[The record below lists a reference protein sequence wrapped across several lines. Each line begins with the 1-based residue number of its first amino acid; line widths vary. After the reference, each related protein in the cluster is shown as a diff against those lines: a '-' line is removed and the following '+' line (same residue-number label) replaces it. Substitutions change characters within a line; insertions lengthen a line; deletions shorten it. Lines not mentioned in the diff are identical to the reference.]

1 MSRFPDTRATITEVS
16 RRAGEVVTI
25 RWDSIHAGIGMRR
38 HLREAL
44 NAARIRGAEVEVHEA
59 RGLLETVYAVR
70 LKGTSAQLL
79 PTLRYMA
86 ELEGL

>member
-1 MSRFPDTRATITEVS
+1 MTRFRDTRATIAEMS
-16 RRAGEVVTI
+16 MHPGEVVTVS
-25 RWDSIHAGIGMRR
+25 WDSIRAGLLMRR
-38 HLREAL
+38 HLKEAL

-59 RGLLETVYAVR
+59 RGLLESVYAVR
-70 LKGTSAQLL
+70 LKGTDRQIL

>member
-1 MSRFPDTRATITEVS
+1 MTCFPDTRATIAFLS
-16 RRAGEVVTI
+16 RHPGEVATV
-25 RWDSIHAGIGMRR
+25 RWDSITAGLGMRR
-38 HLREAL
+38 HLKEAL

-59 RGLLETVYAVR
+59 RGLLESAYAVR